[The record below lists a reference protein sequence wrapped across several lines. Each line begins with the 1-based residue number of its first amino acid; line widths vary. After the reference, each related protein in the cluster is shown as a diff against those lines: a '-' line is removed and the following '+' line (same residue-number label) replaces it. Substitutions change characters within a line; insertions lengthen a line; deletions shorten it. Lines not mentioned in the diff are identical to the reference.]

1 MRLREISVIQDLNA
15 YRHSPILFPY
25 IPYPYNSMEIAISIW
40 KWISIL
46 FSTKIHSK
54 DLEGVIKA
62 LSYIINMQFH
72 SVRIIKRIQHLPC
85 EICGYIMVTVPHSIF
100 FKPPTKQAKPRP
112 GQEDNPSRWPMSP
125 YLSTCITPKLYGG
138 IILKH
143 FFHAQIP
150 NKFPW

>member
-1 MRLREISVIQDLNA
+1 MHIGIA
-15 YRHSPILFPY
+15 PY
-25 IPYPYNSMEIAISIW
+25 YFHIYHIHIIVW
-40 KWISIL
+40 KLQLVYGNWISIL

-112 GQEDNPSRWPMSP
+112 GQEDNPSR
-125 YLSTCITPKLYGG
+125 
-138 IILKH
+138 
-143 FFHAQIP
+143 
-150 NKFPW
+150 